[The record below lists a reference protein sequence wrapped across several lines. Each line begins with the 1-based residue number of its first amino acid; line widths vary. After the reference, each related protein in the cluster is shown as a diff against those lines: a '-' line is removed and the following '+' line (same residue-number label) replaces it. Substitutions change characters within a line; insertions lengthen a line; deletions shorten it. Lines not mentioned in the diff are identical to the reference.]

1 MFRKLL
7 VPLDESDLAEMA
19 IGRAAAIARASGATI
34 DLVLVHPPL
43 IPGFDDPTWNEK
55 EIARQHAYLE
65 RIARELES
73 GSGVTAT
80 FAVVHAMP
88 VDAICDRATDGR
100 ADLIVM
106 TSHGRTGWS
115 RAWIGSVAD
124 GVMRQSSVP
133 VLMLRPVTA
142 RADRRAMQQGFRK
155 MLVPLDG
162 SAESREIIDAV
173 ADLALCSN
181 AGVGLLR
188 IVEPVRLFG
197 AEIGVPLAYM
207 PTMVDD
213 RATEQLVA
221 VAQRELDDCA
231 NDFAGRGITVIEK
244 VVMVSPAVAP
254 AIVDHVRGREIDVIA
269 MSTHGRGM
277 SRLFIGSVADK
288 VRRGAEVPMLLLRP
302 RRVRERDAA
311 LSETSVAAQLP
322 AIAGVGG

>member
-19 IGRAAAIARASGATI
+19 IGRAAAIARGSGAAI
-34 DLVLVHPPL
+34 DLVLAHQPL
-43 IPGFDDPTWNEK
+43 LTHLDDPTWNDKEK
-55 EIARQHAYLE
+55 ARQRAYLE
-65 RIARELES
+65 KIARELET

-80 FAVVHAMP
+80 FAVIHALP
-88 VDAICDRATDGR
+88 VDVICERARDSN

-124 GVMRQSSVP
+124 GVMRQSAVP
-133 VLMLRPVTA
+133 VLMLRPMTRKA
-142 RADRRAMQQGFRK
+142 DPRAVQIGFRRI
-155 MLVPLDG
+155 LVPLDG
-162 SAESREIIDAV
+162 SVESREILAPV
-173 ADLALCSN
+173 ADLARSSS
-181 AGVGLLR
+181 ASVSLLR
-188 IVEPVRLFG
+188 VVEPVRLFG

-207 PTMVDD
+207 PAMVDD
-213 RATEQLVA
+213 RATEQVVA
-221 VAQRELDDCA
+221 AAQHELDDA
-231 NDFAGRGITVIEK
+231 AAELTRRGITVIEK
-244 VVMVSPAVAP
+244 AAVVSPAVAP
-254 AIVDHVRGREIDVIA
+254 AIVDYARDRKIDVIG

-311 LSETSVAAQLP
+311 LSDASVAAQLP
-322 AIAGVGG
+322 AIAGVAG